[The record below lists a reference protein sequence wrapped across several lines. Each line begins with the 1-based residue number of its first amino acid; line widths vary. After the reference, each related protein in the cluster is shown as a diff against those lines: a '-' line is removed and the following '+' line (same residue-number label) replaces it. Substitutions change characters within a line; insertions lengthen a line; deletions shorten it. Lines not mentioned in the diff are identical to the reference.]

1 MQTGGD
7 PRNVLSALLIEAM
20 RKITQLM
27 EGFYHNTEDGL
38 FEIAYASENVDQRQK
53 IVELMRELRFQRNHL
68 MKSFDD
74 RLFKGFEDWLGGSD
88 ENEYPEEHQQATHIA
103 QRCASHFSFVLQSI
117 AERIAHAAGRTA
129 DRNVMPVSPEQISY
143 HFIMSCRNIQFGP
156 SEVQIVLQFLL
167 GDRNAR
173 PVGII
178 ELCPTGH
185 AGFDAVTF
193 IIKNKFFLKV
203 IDKNRS
209 FRSWPNHAHFT
220 DDHVVQ
226 LRHFIEVGL
235 AQYVSNGGRTWIIV
249 IRPYGTGFFS
259 ALNHRSELK
268 DLKYAPIKANTLLL
282 V

>member
-156 SEVQIVLQFLL
+156 SEVQIVQDLFHRFVLDRL
-167 GDRNAR
+167 GGVYGSINQKLIEAGHPTSEDR
-173 PVGII
+173 
-178 ELCPTGH
+178 E
-185 AGFDAVTF
+185 GF
-193 IIKNKFFLKV
+193 
-203 IDKNRS
+203 S
-209 FRSWPNHAHFT
+209 
-220 DDHVVQ
+220 
-226 LRHFIEVGL
+226 
-235 AQYVSNGGRTWIIV
+235 VST
-249 IRPYGTGFFS
+249 
-259 ALNHRSELK
+259 A
-268 DLKYAPIKANTLLL
+268 
-282 V
+282 